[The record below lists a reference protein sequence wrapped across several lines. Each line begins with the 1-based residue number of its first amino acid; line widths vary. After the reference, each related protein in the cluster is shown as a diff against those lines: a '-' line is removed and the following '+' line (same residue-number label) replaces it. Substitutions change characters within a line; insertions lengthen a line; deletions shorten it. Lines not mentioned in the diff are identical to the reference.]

1 MTDDGMEDWSIG
13 QIVVVPH
20 SWRGDGLWNEIQLE
34 AQDRIGADLRQSY
47 AELLRQPLS
56 PSLMSLV
63 CQIEAQIGTSPRN
76 G

>member
-1 MTDDGMEDWSIG
+1 MADDGMEDWPVG

-34 AQDRIGADLRQSY
+34 AQDRIGADLRETY
-47 AELLRQPLS
+47 AELIRQPLS
-56 PSLMSLV
+56 PNLMSLV
-63 CQIEAQIGTSPRN
+63 HQIEAQIGASLHN